1 MAKPKAVMT
10 STELRLTT
18 CSGCRQRREQDKLFR
33 CVYGDRGAVIDRNG
47 AGRGVWL
54 CGVECAQQAL
64 QTGAYAK
71 AWRVEVD
78 RNDIEEMIRS
88 QVCAGTE
95 RV

>member
-1 MAKPKAVMT
+1 MAMPKVVMT
-10 STELRLTT
+10 STELRLRT
-18 CSGCRQRREQDKLFR
+18 CIGCRERREQDKLFR
-33 CVYGDRGAVIDRNG
+33 CVYGDRGAVIDRHG
-47 AGRGVWL
+47 AGRGAWL

-64 QTGAYAK
+64 RTGAYAK

-88 QVCAGTE
+88 QVFAGTE